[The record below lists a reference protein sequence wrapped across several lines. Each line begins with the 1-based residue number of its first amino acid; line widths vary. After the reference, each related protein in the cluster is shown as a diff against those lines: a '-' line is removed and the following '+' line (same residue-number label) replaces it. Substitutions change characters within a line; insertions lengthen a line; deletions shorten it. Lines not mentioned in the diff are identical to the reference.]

1 MRVSLHRKQ
10 KRQRAAEGPSAS
22 TQDQGGSA
30 FTVTFGDRAEN
41 EAGMQ
46 MIGAAADRGV
56 SVARLHHIASTLAG
70 VDCTVVSLDR
80 LLEGS
85 AEKGNIPGAAVLVM
99 RDGVNA
105 LLEDP
110 GAQAALL
117 AELQSMPKDTT
128 TLSYGKVRNKHARH
142 NNTMGDFRQ
151 EPDIAKGKG
160 TVVML
165 SDYPTMHKLRGI
177 MSDMVEAPLV
187 GELNHYFDAST
198 CGIGFHGD
206 LERKLVVG
214 VRVGPG
220 ANGMP
225 LKFQWYKGGHPIGR
239 TGLLK
244 LNAGDMYIMSEK
256 AVGFDWK
263 KKKILTLRHAAGKD
277 TCKYSRVKRKRGEE
291 APAEVTLFE

>member
-1 MRVSLHRKQ
+1 MT
-10 KRQRAAEGPSAS
+10 E
-22 TQDQGGSA
+22 A

-56 SVARLHHIASTLAG
+56 SVARLRHIASTLAG

-85 AEKGNIPGAAVLVM
+85 AEKGIPEAAVLVM

-225 LKFQWYKGGHPIGR
+225 LKFQRYKGGHPIGR

-263 KKKILTLRHAAGKD
+263 KKILTLRHAAGKD

-291 APAEVTLFE
+291 CPAEVTLFE